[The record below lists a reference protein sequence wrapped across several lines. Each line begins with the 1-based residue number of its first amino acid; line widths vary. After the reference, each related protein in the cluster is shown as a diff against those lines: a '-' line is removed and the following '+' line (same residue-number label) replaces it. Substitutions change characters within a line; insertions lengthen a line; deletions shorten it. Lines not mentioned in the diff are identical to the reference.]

1 MKLHAE
7 INLPERI
14 KVQRQPLI
22 KEYMVELGT
31 KASKKVGHQGS
42 HNQVIKG
49 DKGKKKRTRKSK
61 YVNPDS
67 DESDDET
74 ASIKFP
80 PSPKLILSKYID
92 IRKGRE
98 NGGVIYWECKAG

>member
-7 INLPERI
+7 INQPERI
-14 KVQRQPLI
+14 KTQRQPLI
-22 KEYMVELGT
+22 KEYMVGLGT
-31 KASKKVGHQGS
+31 KATKSGCEDSCKEIQKGNKSKKR
-42 HNQVIKG
+42 
-49 DKGKKKRTRKSK
+49 RTRNLN

-67 DESDDET
+67 EESDNES
-74 ASIKFP
+74 AEIRFP

-98 NGGVIYWECKAG
+98 NGGVIYWEWKAG